1 MKSRLKAPGT
11 KRLNLEYDGL
21 LSNFGFRFNL
31 RPYILG
37 VTVLLLTC
45 SYNDTEFIRVG
56 RALPVCLRCTGV
68 PVYLCTCVPVYP
80 PAHWLSP
87 AASRLGSM
95 CGWPSQLCFGRP
107 SDQTV
112 GACCLLWRTCVWGVG
127 GYTTNKQSACV
138 RCSDPACGILR
149 EQRVRRRGAA
159 RGRAWQILPAA
170 SSNAF

>member
-1 MKSRLKAPGT
+1 VKSRLKAPGT

-68 PVYLCTCVPVYP
+68 PVYLCTCVPVYLCTCVP
-80 PAHWLSP
+80 PRSLVVTCSL
-87 AASRLGSM
+87 ASRVHVRLAITAVFRTAVRPNSRCVLLTLANLRLG
-95 CGWPSQLCFGRP
+95 G
-107 SDQTV
+107 
-112 GACCLLWRTCVWGVG
+112 WGVH
-127 GYTTNKQSACV
+127 YEQTECVCAVQRPCLRDTT
-138 RCSDPACGILR
+138 
-149 EQRVRRRGAA
+149 
-159 RGRAWQILPAA
+159 
-170 SSNAF
+170 